1 MRAPREAAQFAARLV
16 ASCGFAAAFFAVLLA
31 SHHVTVPGLSRYD
44 TIFVACVVI
53 QVALLATR
61 FETLDEAKVLVLFH
75 ALGLG
80 LELWKTDPRV
90 ASWSYP
96 EAARFTVGE
105 VPLYSGFMY
114 AAVAS
119 FICQAWR
126 RCAVELHA
134 PPSPAVAMALVAAIY
149 LNFFTHH
156 LTWDLRWPL
165 TVAVIVAFRATSVT
179 FATAPGVR
187 RRLPM
192 VVWFALVGAGIWLA
206 ENAATA
212 GGAWAYPDQRLGWRA
227 VSLGKVQ
234 SWSLLVIVSF
244 VLVAELKRRKA
255 EMSGSRTFSP
265 GGRTRAGRRRAG
277 GRRRRGPA
285 CGRRRRART

>member
-1 MRAPREAAQFAARLV
+1 MRLPEEAARFAARLI

-31 SHHVTVPGLSRYD
+31 SHHVGVPGLARYD
-44 TIFVACVVI
+44 SIFVACVGI
-53 QVALLATR
+53 QLALLATR
-61 FETLDEAKVLVLFH
+61 FETLDEAKVLALFH

-80 LELWKTDPRV
+80 LELWKTDPRI

-96 EAARFTVGE
+96 EAARFAVGQ
-105 VPLYSGFMY
+105 VPLYAGFMY

-134 PPSPAVAMALVAAIY
+134 PPPPAVAMALVAAIY
-149 LNFFTHH
+149 VNFFTHH

-165 TVAVIVAFRATSVT
+165 TAAVVVAFRGTAVT

-192 VVWFALVGAGIWLA
+192 VAWFALVGAGIWLA

-212 GGAWAYPDQRLGWRA
+212 GGAWTYPDQRLGWRA

-255 EMSGSRTFSP
+255 QLAALG
-265 GGRTRAGRRRAG
+265 AGA
-277 GRRRRGPA
+277 PVA
-285 CGRRRRART
+285 AVERAR

>member
-1 MRAPREAAQFAARLV
+1 MRPAVEAARFVARLA
-16 ASCGFAAAFFAVLLA
+16 ASCVFAAAFFAVLVG
-31 SHHVTVPGLSRYD
+31 SHVAALPGLTRYD
-44 TIFVACVVI
+44 TIFVACVAI
-53 QVALLATR
+53 QVALVAARVETKDELA
-61 FETLDEAKVLVLFH
+61 VLALFH
-75 ALGLG
+75 GLGLG

-90 ASWSYP
+90 GSWAYP
-96 EAARFTVGE
+96 EAATFAIGQ

-126 RCAVELHA
+126 RCDVTLHA
-134 PPSPAVAMALVAAIY
+134 PPTPRVALALVAAIY

-156 LTWDLRWPL
+156 LVWDLRWPL
-165 TVAVIVAFRATSVT
+165 TAAVVLAFRRTSVT
-179 FATAPGVR
+179 FATAPGAR

-192 VVWFALVGAGIWLA
+192 VAWFALVGLGIWAA

-227 VSLGKVQ
+227 VSLGKIHA
-234 SWSLLVIVSF
+234 WALLVIVTF

-255 EMSGSRTFSP
+255 AQ
-265 GGRTRAGRRRAG
+265 RAVADELDAPARA
-277 GRRRRGPA
+277 PTA
-285 CGRRRRART
+285 AARTPAGWR